1 LLTSLRQNGFSAIVS
16 HLLYFCALIVAME
29 ENAISLII
37 SVIAL
42 ILALIALIQKS
53 SSNPEAAQ
61 PSTKNK
67 FDSVPL
73 QLQAYERLAI
83 LCERI
88 ALPNLISRTNQ
99 PALSAKEMQAL
110 LIEHIKQEFEYNASQ
125 QIYVSP
131 VIWESVRNLRDQ
143 NILLINQVAAIL
155 PPESSAKDL
164 NKQLVEIIMNQ
175 QDAALHTIVLNA
187 LNFEAKKLMH

>member
-1 LLTSLRQNGFSAIVS
+1 
-16 HLLYFCALIVAME
+16 ME
-29 ENAISLII
+29 ENVISLVI

-42 ILALIALIQKS
+42 LIAIIAL
-53 SSNPEAAQ
+53 
-61 PSTKNK
+61 TRKNGAK
-67 FDSVPL
+67 ASETSVPDTNRFDSVPL

-88 ALPNLISRTNQ
+88 AIPNLISRTNQ
-99 PALSAKEMQAL
+99 PDLSAKDMQSI
-110 LIEHIKQEFEYNASQ
+110 LIEHIKQEFDYNTSQ

-131 VIWESVRNLRDQ
+131 VVWESVRNLRDQ
-143 NILLINQVAAIL
+143 NILLINQVSQIL
-155 PPESSAKDL
+155 PQDASAKDL

-187 LNFEAKKLMH
+187 VNFEAKKLMK